1 MLNNFQNAKILQYS
15 ITFLC
20 IRTRNK
26 LKIYSAVVLSKY
38 HGGFKEFSRSFS
50 ETSLSNWSRILEI
63 I

>member
-50 ETSLSNWSRILEI
+50 ETSLSNG
-63 I
+63 